1 MTGTI
6 LSPIEK
12 GGQPR
17 LEYKPAGRAVTAGL
31 QDKIAAR
38 KED

>member
-12 GGQPR
+12 GGSPDWDIN
-17 LEYKPAGRAVTAGL
+17 LPVWAVTAGL
-31 QDKIAAR
+31 QDKITAW